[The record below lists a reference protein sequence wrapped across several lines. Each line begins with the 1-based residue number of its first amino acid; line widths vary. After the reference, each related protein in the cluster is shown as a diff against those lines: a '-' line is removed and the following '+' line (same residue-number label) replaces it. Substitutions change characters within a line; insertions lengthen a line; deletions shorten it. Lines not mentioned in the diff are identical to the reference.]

1 LARKWQA
8 AAGKASRGV
17 VVSGSQAE
25 SKIDQSKTFF
35 SEEKKQKTFEH
46 LSKLL
51 QNRWRKPNKIFLVLF
66 FKKEPLPFPEPIPHA
81 MKGA

>member
-25 SKIDQSKTFF
+25 SKIYQSKTFF
-35 SEEKKQKTFEH
+35 SEEKKQKTF
-46 LSKLL
+46 
-51 QNRWRKPNKIFLVLF
+51 
-66 FKKEPLPFPEPIPHA
+66 
-81 MKGA
+81 